1 MFFSWND
8 VRSVNSVNYSLH
20 TTLSYNSSFY
30 RSTRINKF
38 IVSNQQEDD
47 INNLLAEL
55 SGFSVPTPNATT
67 AITDNA
73 PLKEEDLQQYVLNKT
88 KALIEA
94 GLGAVQDLTPSVVAG
109 SDSREI
115 DALSKLMASTAQSI
129 DTLQKIALINKKAEQ
144 DEKLEKIKIEG
155 KKEIAKLQQGPQHV
169 TNANILIASREEI
182 MKKLFTSSNEI
193 DIQ

>member
-1 MFFSWND
+1 MFFGRND
-8 VRSVNSVNYSLH
+8 ICSIDSVNYGLH
-20 TTLSYNSSFY
+20 TSTSYNSSFY
-30 RSTRINKF
+30 PSTRINKF

-47 INNLLAEL
+47 IDNLLAEL

-67 AITDNA
+67 AIADNT

-144 DEKLEKIKIEG
+144 DERLEKVRIEG
-155 KKEIAKLQQGPQHV
+155 KKEVAKLQQGPQHV
-169 TNANILIASREEI
+169 TNTNILVASREEI
-182 MKKLFTSSNEI
+182 MKKLFGEPPKQI
-193 DIQ
+193 DI